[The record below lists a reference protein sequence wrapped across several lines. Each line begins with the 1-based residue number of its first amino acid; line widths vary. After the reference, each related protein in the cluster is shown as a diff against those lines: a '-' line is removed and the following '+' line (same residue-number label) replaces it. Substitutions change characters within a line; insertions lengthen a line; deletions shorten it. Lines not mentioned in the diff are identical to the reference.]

1 LRVHVT
7 ARIADRCGSVL
18 GLRVQS
24 LGALVE
30 ELLAGDALAPRDG
43 EFLFPLLV
51 RRVSE
56 ALEGRGMREDLA
68 RFEDGYGAL
77 QPTIAD
83 LLDAGFHPE
92 HFDAC
97 AERLAN
103 FGRADADAAPAL
115 LQVALGVR
123 AAFASL
129 GLAHRSD
136 RIERALSILEAK
148 PESLPARGV
157 VLYGFADATGTQA
170 NLLLGLMR
178 HAEARAIVDD
188 PRPGV
193 PEVAHFA
200 APLRAR
206 MAGIAGAREAD
217 PAPRNTVVSIEAE
230 KPSGELRATVHA
242 VARELAA
249 GVAPEGIAIVA
260 RDLDPYR
267 VSLCRAL
274 ERAGIP
280 FSGAPGALARS
291 GPWRRRIRALRDL
304 LAEGSR
310 ARLFTWL
317 AAREAPADLVRA
329 LVPWSGNRLCDLPDE
344 PPRLASAGAGLWRD
358 ACAFSQAA
366 ARAVDRFAWDGWVG
380 LILSALGPERE
391 GRDEP
396 QPAVR
401 HRLEELRRELPEG
414 LSLGPEDF
422 ALLFAGVSEDLGAC
436 PLGGAGGG
444 VRLLS
449 VTEARGLTFARLFV
463 LGMNRELFPRPIR
476 EDAFLSDPLRRGLSP
491 LLPDLPI
498 KERGHDEER
507 YLAAQL
513 AEAAE
518 RVTLSWSAFDEE
530 GRPNPRSP
538 LLELLQPPPA
548 DAVEPPNAEAVDARA
563 VAGPAIPA
571 RHRDALIV
579 AFEAAAREL
588 GVEVSGEHVAA
599 HVVRGAEQSFGRVP
613 PPPTPEEPLY
623 VTGLEGLLRC
633 PWRYYIGRVL
643 DAQPQE
649 RSPGVLPSFDPR
661 VIGNCVHRAL
671 EAAGARAGLPT
682 REAFGA
688 LAGAP
693 ATEFAW
699 PDAKALDAILLE
711 AAETSARDA
720 GVFLP
725 GFARALAARARPH
738 LTRIREVDTAAGN
751 HPWLGVEV
759 AGHALVPEAPGG
771 RIRFRA
777 DRVEKTDDGLLLTD
791 VKTGGKLRPPAL
803 QALAYALADGPT
815 VAAGRYLMSRP
826 ESPPER
832 ASSAVDARDPAV
844 RERLAAAAAAGDAL
858 WRDGVFFPR
867 LTKPD
872 GREPDACRTC
882 DVAAACV
889 RAGDRE
895 RRALIAFAEER
906 GGDTAEKGWRSA
918 WEIPQ

>member
-1 LRVHVT
+1 MTSHAAGAEPRTIVCAGPRSAEAELIRAIQRDREALRRAPSQSVKPLRVIVPSRSLRIHVT

-18 GLRVQS
+18 GVRVQS
-24 LGALVE
+24 LSALVE
-30 ELLAGDALAPRDG
+30 ELLAGDEDARRDG

-51 RRVSE
+51 RRVAE
-56 ALEGRGMREDLA
+56 ALEGQGMREDLS

-103 FGRADADAAPAL
+103 FGRADADAARAL

-123 AAFASL
+123 AAFAKL
-129 GLAHRSD
+129 GLAHRSG
-136 RIERALSILEAK
+136 RIERALSLLEAE
-148 PESLPARGV
+148 PETLPARGV
-157 VLYGFADATGTQA
+157 ILYGFADATGAQA

-178 HAEARAIVDD
+178 HAEARAIIDD
-188 PRPGV
+188 PRPGA
-193 PEVAHFA
+193 PEVASFA
-200 APLRAR
+200 APLRTR
-206 MAGIAGAREAD
+206 MAGIAGERKAD
-217 PAPRNTVVSIEAE
+217 PAPRNAVVSIEAE
-230 KPSGELRATVHA
+230 KPSGEVRATVDA

-249 GVAPEGIAIVA
+249 GVAPEEIAVVA

-317 AAREAPADLVRA
+317 AAREAPAELVRV

-344 PPRLASAGAGLWRD
+344 PPRAARAGAALWRD
-358 ACAFSQAA
+358 ARTFSKKA
-366 ARAVDRFAWDGWVG
+366 ARAVDRFSWGGWVE

-391 GRDEP
+391 GRQEP

-401 HRLEELRRELPEG
+401 SRLEELQRALPEG
-414 LSLGPEDF
+414 LELGAEDF

-463 LGMNRELFPRPIR
+463 LGMNRELFPRQIR
-476 EDAFLSDPLRRGLSP
+476 EDAFLPDPLRRGLLP

-513 AEAAE
+513 AQAGD
-518 RVTLSWSAFDEE
+518 RVTFSWSAFDEE
-530 GRPNPRSP
+530 GRANPRSP
-538 LLELLQPPPA
+538 LLELLQPRALAAPSA
-548 DAVEPPNAEAVDARA
+548 AAVDAGSA
-563 VAGPAIPA
+563 LPA
-571 RHRDALIV
+571 RQRDALIV

-588 GVEVSGEHVAA
+588 GVEVSGERAAA
-599 HVVRGAEQSFGRVP
+599 HIARSAERSFGRVP
-613 PPPTPEEPLY
+613 PPPIPEEPFY

-633 PWRYYIGRVL
+633 PWRFYVGRIL
-643 DAQPQE
+643 EAQPQE
-649 RSPGVLPSFDPR
+649 RSPGALPSFDPR

-671 EAAGARAGLPT
+671 EAVGARAGLPA
-682 REAFGA
+682 REAFGT
-688 LAGAP
+688 LAETP
-693 ATEFAW
+693 AAEFAW

-711 AAETSARDA
+711 AAET
-720 GVFLP
+720 
-725 GFARALAARARPH
+725 
-738 LTRIREVDTAAGN
+738 
-751 HPWLGVEV
+751 
-759 AGHALVPEAPGG
+759 
-771 RIRFRA
+771 
-777 DRVEKTDDGLLLTD
+777 
-791 VKTGGKLRPPAL
+791 
-803 QALAYALADGPT
+803 
-815 VAAGRYLMSRP
+815 
-826 ESPPER
+826 
-832 ASSAVDARDPAV
+832 
-844 RERLAAAAAAGDAL
+844 
-858 WRDGVFFPR
+858 
-867 LTKPD
+867 
-872 GREPDACRTC
+872 
-882 DVAAACV
+882 
-889 RAGDRE
+889 
-895 RRALIAFAEER
+895 
-906 GGDTAEKGWRSA
+906 
-918 WEIPQ
+918 